1 MLHDPHARVITIIRV
16 IVDVSESVMT
26 AAPAKIT
33 TIAYE
38 YYYALSRIIGIFTI
52 IRVIIDSV
60 GT

>member
-1 MLHDPHARVITIIRV
+1 MLDDPHARVITIKRI
-16 IVDVSESVMT
+16 IVDMSESVMT

-33 TIAYE
+33 TSTYE
-38 YYYALSRIIGIFTI
+38 NYYALFRIIGIITI